1 MRGRFALRT
10 TLIRIGVIQRFG
22 ERRGSWKRRNGGRR
36 VVKAPARSAIAFV
49 QARYGSDERRREM
62 AEFLAYR
69 GFVGREPGRSEG
81 SLDKALETL
90 DAMNPAQLTLLELRM
105 QSARRDHE
113 SDYDPY
119 ARG

>member
-1 MRGRFALRT
+1 
-10 TLIRIGVIQRFG
+10 
-22 ERRGSWKRRNGGRR
+22 
-36 VVKAPARSAIAFV
+36 
-49 QARYGSDERRREM
+49 M

-69 GFVGREPGRSEG
+69 GFVGREPGRTEAA

-90 DAMNPAQLTLLELRM
+90 DALDTAQLTLLELRM
-105 QSARRDHE
+105 QSAPAGHE